1 MDRRVLFASLI
12 LFAGGA
18 AGVGVALF
26 AFVGVDDGATEAEV
40 IWESDPVAGDD
51 GSGAV
56 VATMDG
62 DPLVLQSVAVNGT
75 RSVRATAVGG
85 GVEWTSPVGAGTGGG
100 AVSADGDGGEAVEAI
115 ETSGLVTG
123 TLGGEQIVA
132 LTTDSGSL
140 VVFNA
145 GDGSERF
152 AVDVGG
158 RSGARPAIG
167 DVDADGD
174 AEVVAVSTSGGV
186 LVVDDG
192 GDPVFETDVGAP
204 IERRPLA
211 IDFGGNG
218 ASGDGATNG
227 VAVATAGGEENSVRL
242 LDADGDVQWTA
253 TPGVTPLSWR
263 QADSQNGPVLAL
275 GGTNGN
281 LETLSVADGST
292 RYEIGL
298 QDLPVAVG
306 DAGPG
311 RVYVSGSGSVWA
323 VSLLDGEVSWKQQYG
338 GDTRVNAPSLGAVDG
353 DDEAD
358 PAAINREGEL
368 LVLNRNGGVTARGSV
383 DAVVYASPQFADVT
397 DDGTDELVVVTETG
411 KAVAVD
417 VSDRSAGARN
427 ALRLP

>member
-40 IWESDPVAGDD
+40 VWESDPVAGDD

-85 GVEWTSPVGAGTGGG
+85 GVEWTSPVVIGSGNDAASPGGDGG
-100 AVSADGDGGEAVEAI
+100 AVEAA

-123 TLGGEQIVA
+123 TLGGEQVVA
-132 LTTDSGSL
+132 FTTESGSL
-140 VVFNA
+140 VVFDA

-152 AVDVGG
+152 VVDIGG
-158 RSGARPAIG
+158 RSAVRPAIG

-186 LVVDDG
+186 LAVDDG
-192 GDPVFETDVGAP
+192 GDPVFEADVGAP

-211 IDFGGNG
+211 IDFGADS
-218 ASGDGATNG
+218 ASGDDATNG
-227 VAVATAGGEENSVRL
+227 VAVVTADGDEHAVRL
-242 LDADGDVQWTA
+242 LDADGDVRWAA

-281 LETLSVADGST
+281 LETLEVADGST

-311 RVYVSGSGSVWA
+311 RVYVGGSGSVWA

-338 GDTRVNAPSLGAVDG
+338 ADTRVNAPSLGSVDG

-358 PAAINREGEL
+358 PTAINREGEL

-397 DDGTDELVVVTETG
+397 GDGTDELVVVTETG
-411 KAVAVD
+411 RTVAVD
-417 VSDRSAGARN
+417 VSD
-427 ALRLP
+427 

>member
-26 AFVGVDDGATEAEV
+26 AFVGVDDGATEAEIV
-40 IWESDPVAGDD
+40 WESDPVTGDD

-62 DPLVLQSVAVNGT
+62 DPLVLQSVAANGT

-85 GVEWTSPVGAGTGGG
+85 GVEWTSPVGTGAGGG
-100 AVSADGDGGEAVEAI
+100 AAPADGDGGEAVEAA

-123 TLGGEQIVA
+123 TLGGEQVVA
-132 LTTDSGSL
+132 LTTRSGSL
-140 VVFNA
+140 VVFDA
-145 GDGSERF
+145 DDGSERF
-152 AVDVGG
+152 VVDTGG
-158 RSGARPAIG
+158 RSAVRPAIG
-167 DVDADGD
+167 DVDGDGD

-186 LVVDDG
+186 LAVDAG
-192 GDPVFETDVGAP
+192 GDPVFQSDVGAP

-211 IDFGGNG
+211 IDFSGNK
-218 ASGDGATNG
+218 ASGDDVTNG
-227 VAVATAGGEENSVRL
+227 VAVVTADGDEHAVRL
-242 LDADGDVQWTA
+242 LDGDGDVRWTA
-253 TPGVTPLSWR
+253 TPSVTPLSWR
-263 QADSQNGPVLAL
+263 QADSQNGPILAL

-281 LETLSVADGST
+281 LETLEVADGST

-311 RVYVSGSGSVWA
+311 RVYVGGSGSVWA
-323 VSLLDGEVSWKQQYG
+323 VSLLDGEVSWKQQFG
-338 GDTRVNAPSLGAVDG
+338 GDTRVNAPSLGVLG
-353 DDEAD
+353 GGDEAD
-358 PAAINREGEL
+358 PVAINREGDL

-383 DAVVYASPQFADVT
+383 GAVVYASPQFADVT
-397 DDGTDELVVVTETG
+397 GDGTDELIVVTEDGT
-411 KAVAVD
+411 AVAVD
-417 VSDRSAGARN
+417 VSD
-427 ALRLP
+427 